1 LQRPRALIGA
11 KADAAGP
18 PVLSLGYR
26 PVKAFGAGTFRSLRI
41 YNYRVWAGGSLVSN
55 IGSWMQRIAQDW
67 LVLTELTEH
76 SAAAVGV
83 TTALQFAPQLLL
95 LPWTGLAADR
105 FDQRRV
111 LLATQTAMGLLA
123 TLLGV
128 LTVTGVVTL
137 WMVYVFA
144 FAFGCAAAFDAPV
157 RQSFVGQL
165 VPAQDLANAVALNS
179 TSFNSARMVGP
190 AVAGMLIAGVGT
202 GWAFLLNGA
211 SFVAVLAS
219 LLMLR
224 PASLLPS
231 TRAAR
236 KPGGFA
242 EGFRYV
248 RSRPDLLA
256 ICLMLFVLGTFGMNF
271 AIWTSAMAVKVFH
284 TDAHGYGVLS
294 STMAI
299 GTVGG
304 ALLAAGREK
313 PGMIHLLVGSAV
325 FAVGALCASLAPGYW
340 SYGAAL
346 ALVGIS
352 LLTVLNSSNALMQ
365 LTTPPELRGRVMAI
379 RMAITLGGTP
389 LGSPIAGWLAD
400 RFGPRVSLGMAVV
413 AGVVATVVAAAHMLR
428 GRRPPVLQQATIVRG
443 DLVDRG
449 GRRLP

>member
-1 LQRPRALIGA
+1 
-11 KADAAGP
+11 
-18 PVLSLGYR
+18 
-26 PVKAFGAGTFRSLRI
+26 VKSWLAGTFRSLRI
-41 YNYRVWAGGSLVSN
+41 YNYRLWATGSLVSN
-55 IGSWMQRIAQDW
+55 VGSWMQRIAQDW
-67 LVLTELTEH
+67 LVLTELTH
-76 SAAAVGV
+76 NSASAVGV

-105 FDQRRV
+105 FDQRR
-111 LLATQTAMGLLA
+111 LLMATQTAMALLA
-123 TLLGV
+123 TILGV

-137 WMVYVFA
+137 WMVYVLA

-165 VPAQDLANAVALNS
+165 VPPGDLANAVALNS

-190 AVAGMLIAGVGT
+190 AAAGMLIAGVGT
-202 GWAFLLNGA
+202 GWAFLLNGL

-219 LLMLR
+219 LMLLR
-224 PASLLPS
+224 GAELLPS
-231 TRAAR
+231 TRAGR
-236 KPGGFA
+236 KAGGFV

-248 RSRPDLLA
+248 WGRPDLRA
-256 ICLMLFVLGTFGMNF
+256 ICVMLFLLGTFGMNF
-271 AIWTSAMAVKVFH
+271 AIWTSAMAVSVFH

-299 GTVGG
+299 GTVSG

-313 PGMIHLLVGSAV
+313 PAMRHLLAGSAV
-325 FAVGALCASLAPGYW
+325 FAVGVLGAALAPGFW
-340 SYGAAL
+340 LYGAAL
-346 ALVGIS
+346 AVVGVS

-379 RMAITLGGTP
+379 RMAIALGGTP

-400 RFGPRVSLGMAVV
+400 RFGPRVSLGMGVA
-413 AGVVATVVAAAHMLR
+413 AGVAATLVAIAYLIR
-428 GRRPPVLQQATIVRG
+428 GRRSPALREETVVRG

-449 GRRLP
+449 GRQLP